1 MSKKTESYVHKEK
14 KRKNNPEVGLSVY
27 DKVLPRKSKY
37 DYDPHLDPQLI
48 WTNKS
53 EKTSFEVPIVS
64 LLTQEKINP
73 KQIINKY
80 LKETKYQSTLDHFF
94 DKKIPLDKK
103 IEFYQHDIDW
113 TNRLILGDSLLIM
126 NSLLNKEGM
135 AGKIQM
141 IYIDPPY
148 GIKYNSNFQVDI
160 GSKDVK
166 DGQDNSL
173 TREPEQI
180 KAFRDTWELGVHSY
194 LSYLRD
200 RLLLSRTLLSETGS
214 IFVQIGIENVHYVR
228 ILLDEIFGKKNFCT
242 TICFKK
248 TGSTTGKILSTV
260 NDFILWYAR
269 NKDSMKYNQLFKKKE
284 LDYETLKYYSK
295 LELPD
300 GTRRNLFMEEK
311 KNPKSIPEGSRIFK
325 TISLHSQHYSET
337 RTVPFEYNGKIY
349 NPPSNRQWSVSLEG
363 MENLTKKD
371 RIYDK
376 GKSILYIYYLD
387 DFPINPISN
396 MWTDTR
402 GEMKMQYTVQTT
414 EKVIER
420 CMLMT
425 TTPGDIVLDP
435 TCGSGTAA
443 VVAEKW
449 GRRWITCDTSRV
461 AINISK
467 QRLITRFYKYYKLKK
482 NGRIFDFIYS
492 IHPHISVSHE
502 AYDTEPDYE
511 ILYDDPEIDKSIIR
525 VSGPFTYETI
535 SSSQIMIS
543 IEESLREE
551 SEEVMDAKNFIEKVL
566 FYLKH
571 DGLSYPNN
579 RKLKLKNI
587 QSYNKNFLHG
597 CALTENGKEET
608 VAISIGP
615 EFGDVG
621 LSQVEQAIY
630 SALHA
635 QFNWL
640 ICIGFNFDEA
650 AQIKLTHNKP
660 DPKQLNCVMALLNPD
675 IEIEDLQKKPSGV
688 QMFTVFGEPEIKL
701 SKVDEKYQIELVA
714 IDTYNP
720 QTGEIESFTPEK
732 INVWFVDENFDEQT
746 FLIHQMI
753 FPNPNKQTKRIKKKL
768 ENLTDSS
775 KIEYLIGIKSIPFEA
790 GSNKKTAIK
799 IIDYRGNEILSVID
813 LN

>member
-14 KRKNNPEVGLSVY
+14 KRKNNPEVGLSGY
-27 DKVLPRKSKY
+27 DKELPRKAKY

-80 LKETKYQSTLDHFF
+80 LKEIKYQSTLDHFF

-113 TNRLILGDSLLIM
+113 TNRLILGDSLLVM

-148 GIKYNSNFQVDI
+148 GIGYNSNFQVEI
-160 GSKDVK
+160 GSKEVK

-180 KAFRDTWELGVHSY
+180 KAFRDTWELGIHSY
-194 LSYLRD
+194 LAYLRD
-200 RLLLSRTLLSETGS
+200 RLLLCRSLLTESGS
-214 IFVQIGIENVHYVR
+214 VFVQINDENLNY
-228 ILLDEIFGKKNFCT
+228 IIQIMQEIFGKENLVS
-242 TICFKK
+242 IIPFKK
-248 TGSTTGKILSTV
+248 TTGTSTKIIP
-260 NDFILWYAR
+260 NICDFLVWYA
-269 NKDSMKYNQLFKKKE
+269 KDKNSMKYNQQFFKKSI
-284 LDYETLKYYSK
+284 DMDTLKIFNK
-295 LELPD
+295 IELED
-300 GTRRNLFMEEK
+300 GSRRSLTPEEK
-311 KNPKSIPEGSRIFK
+311 STGTTPKGARLYTTQPLSSQGFSKTRSVPYKFK
-325 TISLHSQHYSET
+325 
-337 RTVPFEYNGKIY
+337 GKIY
-349 NPPSNRQWSVSLEG
+349 HSSKNRHWSVSHEG
-363 MENLTKKD
+363 ILNLDKKN
-371 RIYDK
+371 RIYQTENT
-376 GKSILYIYYLD
+376 LRFIYYYD
-387 DFPINPISN
+387 DFPIDKLTNLWDDTYNEANPI
-396 MWTDTR
+396 
-402 GEMKMQYTVQTT
+402 YVVQTS
-414 EKVIER
+414 EKIIQR
-420 CMLMT
+420 CILMT
-425 TTPGDIVLDP
+425 TDVGDLIFDP
-435 TCGSGTAA
+435 TCGSGTSSFL
-443 VVAEKW
+443 AEKW
-449 GRRWITCDTSRV
+449 GRRWITCDTSRI
-461 AINISK
+461 AINLAK
-467 QRLITRFYKYYKLKK
+467 QRLLTSFFDYYKLKDQE
-482 NGRIFDFIYS
+482 IFDFIYKKY
-492 IHPHISVSHE
+492 PHISASTI
-502 AYDTEPDYE
+502 AYDEEINYE
-511 ILYDDPEIDKSIIR
+511 IIYDDPEIDKSIIR

-535 SSSQIMIS
+535 SSSQMMIS
-543 IEESLREE
+543 IEESLREDN
-551 SEEVMDAKNFIEKVL
+551 EEVNDAKNFIQKVL

-579 RKLKLKNI
+579 RKLHLRDI
-587 QSYNKNFLHG
+587 QSFNKNFLHG
-597 CALTENGKEET
+597 RALTENGNEET

-621 LSQVEQAIY
+621 LPQVEHAIY
-630 SALHA
+630 SALHE

-640 ICIGFNFDEA
+640 ICIGFSFNEA

-660 DPKQLNCVMALLNPD
+660 DPKQLNCVMALINPD

-688 QMFTVFGEPEIKL
+688 QMFTVFGEPEIRL
-701 SKVDEKYQIELVA
+701 TTEDEKYQIELVA
-714 IDTYNP
+714 VDTYNP
-720 QTGEIESFTPEK
+720 QTGEIESFTPER
-732 INVWFVDENFDEQT
+732 INVWFIDENFDEQT

-775 KIEYLIGIKSIPFEA
+775 KIEYIIGTKSMPFEA
-790 GSNKKTAIK
+790 GSNKKAAIK
-799 IIDYRGNEILSVID
+799 IVDYRGNEILSVID

>member
-1 MSKKTESYVHKEK
+1 MSKKTESYIHKEK

-27 DKVLPRKSKY
+27 DKALPRKSKY

-160 GSKDVK
+160 GSKEVK
-166 DGQDNSL
+166 DGQDDSL

-180 KAFRDTWELGVHSY
+180 KAFRDTWELGIHSY
-194 LSYLRD
+194 LAYMRD
-200 RLLLSRTLLSETGS
+200 RLLLCRSLLNDTGS
-214 IFVQIGIENVHYVR
+214 IFVQINIENLNYVVQ
-228 ILLDEIFGKKNFCT
+228 LMQEIYGKENLVS
-242 TICFKK
+242 IIPFKK
-248 TGSTTGKILSTV
+248 TTGTSTKIIP
-260 NDFILWYAR
+260 NICDFLVWYA
-269 NKDSMKYNQLFKKKE
+269 KDKNSMKYHQLFFKKRIDMK
-284 LDYETLKYYSK
+284 TLKIFNK
-295 LELPD
+295 IELED
-300 GTRRNLFMEEK
+300 GSRRSLTPEEK
-311 KNPKSIPEGSRIFK
+311 SNGLIPKGARLYTTNPLSSQGFSKTRSVPYKFK
-325 TISLHSQHYSET
+325 
-337 RTVPFEYNGKIY
+337 GKIY
-349 NPPSNRQWSVSLEG
+349 HPSKNRHWSVSHEG
-363 MENLTKKD
+363 ILNLDKNN
-371 RIYDK
+371 RIYQTENTLRF
-376 GKSILYIYYLD
+376 IFYYD
-387 DFPINPISN
+387 DFPIDKLTNLWDDTYNEANPI
-396 MWTDTR
+396 
-402 GEMKMQYTVQTT
+402 YVVQTS
-414 EKVIER
+414 EKIIQR
-420 CMLMT
+420 CILMT
-425 TTPGDIVLDP
+425 SDVGDLIFDP
-435 TCGSGTAA
+435 TCGSGTLSF
-443 VVAEKW
+443 VAEKW
-449 GRRWITCDTSRV
+449 GRRWITCDTSRI
-461 AINISK
+461 AINLAK
-467 QRLITRFYKYYKLKK
+467 QRLICSFYDYYKINNSDKLEFKYKK
-482 NGRIFDFIYS
+482 YS
-492 IHPHISVSHE
+492 HISASTI
-502 AYDTEPDYE
+502 AYDEEIDYE
-511 ILYDDPEIDKSIIR
+511 IIYDDPEIDKSIIR

-543 IEESLREE
+543 IEESLGEDNEE
-551 SEEVMDAKNFIEKVL
+551 AIDAKNFVEKVL

-587 QSYNKNFLHG
+587 QSYSKNFLHG
-597 CALTENGKEET
+597 CALTENGNEET

-621 LSQVEQAIY
+621 LPQVEQAIY
-630 SALHA
+630 SVLHE

-640 ICIGFNFDEA
+640 ICIGFSFDEA

-660 DPKQLNCVMALLNPD
+660 DPKQLNCVMALINPD
-675 IEIEDLQKKPSGV
+675 IEIEDLQKQPSGV

-701 SKVDEKYQIELVA
+701 SKVDEEYQIELVA

-732 INVWFVDENFDEQT
+732 INVWFVDEDFDEQT

-775 KIEYLIGIKSIPFEA
+775 KIEYIIGTKSIPFEA
-790 GSNKKTAIK
+790 RSNKKAAIK
-799 IIDYRGNEILSVID
+799 IVDYRGNEILSVID

>member
-27 DKVLPRKSKY
+27 DKELPRKSKY

-160 GSKDVK
+160 GSRDVK

-180 KAFRDTWELGVHSY
+180 KAFRDTWELGIHSY
-194 LSYLRD
+194 LAYLRD
-200 RLLLSRTLLSETGS
+200 RLLLCRSLLSESGS
-214 IFVQIGIENVHYVR
+214 VFIQINDENLNYV
-228 ILLDEIFGKKNFCT
+228 IQIMQEIFGKVNFVS
-242 TICFKK
+242 IIPFKK
-248 TGSTTGKILSTV
+248 TGSAASKYLANI
-260 NDFILWYAR
+260 NDFLVWFAK
-269 NKDSMKYNQLFKKKE
+269 NKQKMKYHQLYKKRE
-284 LDYETLKYYSK
+284 IDLNTLKTYNK
-295 LELPD
+295 IELED
-300 GTRRNLFMEEK
+300 GTRRSLTSEEK
-311 KNPKSIPEGSRIFK
+311 EKGLIPKNAQLFT
-325 TISLHSQHYSET
+325 TISLTSQDYQES
-337 RTVPFEYNGKIY
+337 RSKPFNHKGKEFL
-349 NPPSNRQWSVSLEG
+349 PPRNRHWSVSIEEG
-363 MENLTKKD
+363 LPNLAKRKRLFETENSL
-371 RIYDK
+371 RF
-376 GKSILYIYYLD
+376 IYYLD
-387 DFPINPISN
+387 DFPIIPLSN
-396 MWTDTR
+396 MWCDTM
-402 GEMKMQYTVQTT
+402 GETSPIYVVQTNI
-414 EKVIER
+414 KVIQR

-425 TTPGDIVLDP
+425 TDVGDLVFDP
-435 TCGSGTAA
+435 TCGSGTTSFI
-443 VVAEKW
+443 AEQW
-449 GRRWITCDTSRV
+449 GRRWITCDTSR
-461 AINISK
+461 ISIILAK
-467 QRLITRFYKYYKLKK
+467 QRIITSFFDYYKIK
-482 NGRIFDFIYS
+482 NQEILDFIYKK
-492 IHPHISVSHE
+492 HPHISASTI
-502 AYDTEPDYE
+502 AYDKEIDYE
-511 ILYDDPEIDKSIIR
+511 IVYDDPEIDKSIIR

-543 IEESLREE
+543 IEESLREDN
-551 SEEVMDAKNFIEKVL
+551 EEAIDAKNFVEKVL

-630 SALHA
+630 SALHE
-635 QFNWL
+635 QFIWL

-660 DPKQLNCVMALLNPD
+660 DPKQLKCVMALINPD

-688 QMFTVFGEPEIKL
+688 QMFTVFGEPELKL
-701 SKVDEKYQIELVA
+701 SKLDEKYQIELVA

-753 FPNPNKQTKRIKKKL
+753 FPNPNKQTKRMKKKL

-775 KIEYLIGIKSIPFEA
+775 KIEYIIGIKSIPFEA
-790 GSNKKTAIK
+790 RSNKKAAIK
-799 IIDYRGNEILSVID
+799 IVDYRGNEILSVID

>member
-1 MSKKTESYVHKEK
+1 MSKKTESYVHKDK
-14 KRKNNPEVGLSVY
+14 KRKNNPDVGLSVY
-27 DKVLPRKSKY
+27 DKELPRKAKY

-80 LKETKYQSTLDHFF
+80 LKETKYQSTLNHFF
-94 DKKIPLDKK
+94 DKKIPLEKK
-103 IEFYQHDIDW
+103 IEFYKHDIDW
-113 TNRLILGDSLLIM
+113 ANRLILGDSLLVM
-126 NSLLNKEGM
+126 NSLLSKEGM

-148 GIKYNSNFQVDI
+148 GIGYNSNFQIDI
-160 GSKDVK
+160 GSRDVK
-166 DGQDNSL
+166 DGNDNSL

-180 KAFRDTWELGVHSY
+180 KAFRDTWELGIHSY
-194 LSYLRD
+194 LAYLRD
-200 RLLLSRTLLSETGS
+200 RLLLCRSLLTESGS
-214 IFVQIGIENVHYVR
+214 VFVQINVENLNY
-228 ILLDEIFGKKNFCT
+228 IIQIMQEIFGKENLVS
-242 TICFKK
+242 IIPFKK
-248 TGSTTGKILSTV
+248 TGSATSKQLANIC
-260 NDFILWYAR
+260 DFIIWFAK
-269 NKDSMKYNQLFKKKE
+269 NKQKIKYHQLYKKRDIDFNTLKTYNKIE
-284 LDYETLKYYSK
+284 LDNGSSRSLSS
-295 LELPD
+295 
-300 GTRRNLFMEEK
+300 EEK
-311 KNPKSIPEGSRIFK
+311 KNGTLPKNTKLFT
-325 TISLHSQHYSET
+325 TISLTSQHYSVE
-337 RTVPFEYNGKIY
+337 RSKPFKFNNKDFT
-349 NPPSNRQWSVSLEG
+349 PPSNRQWSVSMEG
-363 MENLTKKD
+363 LENLAKMK
-371 RIYDK
+371 RIYELEN
-376 GKSILYIYYLD
+376 SIRFIYYLE
-387 DFPINPISN
+387 DFPIIPLSN
-396 MWTDTR
+396 MWDDTM
-402 GEMKMQYTVQTT
+402 GESSPIYVVQTNT
-414 EKVIER
+414 KVIQR

-425 TTPGDIVLDP
+425 SDVGDLVFDP
-435 TCGSGTAA
+435 TCGSGTTSFL
-443 VVAEKW
+443 AEQW
-449 GRRWITCDTSRV
+449 GRRWITCDTSRI
-461 AINISK
+461 AINLAK
-467 QRLITRFYKYYKLKK
+467 QRIITSFFDYYKVADTEKL
-482 NGRIFDFIYS
+482 DFIYKKY
-492 IHPHISVSHE
+492 PHISVSTI
-502 AYDTEPDYE
+502 AYDKEIDYE

-543 IEESLREE
+543 IEESLKRNNEE
-551 SEEVMDAKNFIEKVL
+551 AIDAKNFVEKVL

-587 QSYNKNFLHG
+587 QSYSKNFLHG
-597 CALTENGKEET
+597 CALTENGNEET

-621 LSQVEQAIY
+621 LPQVEQAIY
-630 SALHA
+630 SALHE

-640 ICIGFNFDEA
+640 ICIGFSFDEA

-660 DPKQLNCVMALLNPD
+660 DPKQLNCVMTLINPD

-701 SKVDEKYQIELVA
+701 SKVDEEYQIELVA

-732 INVWFVDENFDEQT
+732 INVWFIDENFDEQT

-775 KIEYLIGIKSIPFEA
+775 KIEYIIGIKSIPFEA
-790 GSNKKTAIK
+790 RSNKKAAIK
-799 IIDYRGNEILSVID
+799 IVDYRGNEILSVID

>member
-27 DKVLPRKSKY
+27 DKELLRKSKY

-166 DGQDNSL
+166 DGKDNSL

-180 KAFRDTWELGVHSY
+180 KAFRDTWELGIHSY
-194 LSYLRD
+194 LAYLRD
-200 RLLLSRTLLSETGS
+200 RLLLCRSLLTESGS
-214 IFVQIGIENVHYVR
+214 VFVQINDENLNYV
-228 ILLDEIFGKKNFCT
+228 IQIMQEIFGKVNFVS
-242 TICFKK
+242 IIPFKK
-248 TGSTTGKILSTV
+248 TGSAASKYLANI
-260 NDFILWYAR
+260 NDFLVWFAK
-269 NKDSMKYNQLFKKKE
+269 NKQKMKYHQLYKKRE
-284 LDYETLKYYSK
+284 IDLNTLKTYNK
-295 LELPD
+295 IELED
-300 GTRRNLFMEEK
+300 GTRRSLTSEEK
-311 KNPKSIPEGSRIFK
+311 EKGLIPKKAQLFT
-325 TISLHSQHYSET
+325 TISLTSQDYQES
-337 RTVPFEYNGKIY
+337 RSKPFNHNGKEFL
-349 NPPSNRQWSVSLEG
+349 PPRNRHWSVSIEEG
-363 MENLTKKD
+363 LPNLAKRKRLYETENSL
-371 RIYDK
+371 RF
-376 GKSILYIYYLD
+376 IYYLD
-387 DFPINPISN
+387 DFPIIPLSN
-396 MWTDTR
+396 MWSDTM
-402 GEMKMQYTVQTT
+402 GETSPIYVVQTNI
-414 EKVIER
+414 KVIQR

-425 TTPGDIVLDP
+425 TDVGDLVFDP
-435 TCGSGTAA
+435 TCGSGTTSFI
-443 VVAEKW
+443 AEQW
-449 GRRWITCDTSRV
+449 GRRWITCDTSR
-461 AINISK
+461 ISIILAK
-467 QRLITRFYKYYKLKK
+467 QRIITSFFDYYKIK
-482 NGRIFDFIYS
+482 NQEILGFIYKK
-492 IHPHISVSHE
+492 HPHISASTI
-502 AYDTEPDYE
+502 AYDKEIDYE
-511 ILYDDPEIDKSIIR
+511 IIYDDPEIDKSIIR

-543 IEESLREE
+543 IEESLREDN
-551 SEEVMDAKNFIEKVL
+551 EEAIDAKNFVEKVL

-579 RKLKLKNI
+579 QKLKLKNI

-621 LSQVEQAIY
+621 LSQVEHAIY

-660 DPKQLNCVMALLNPD
+660 DPKQLNCVMALINPD
-675 IEIEDLQKKPSGV
+675 IEIEDLLKQPLGV

-720 QTGEIESFTPEK
+720 QTGEIESFTPKK
-732 INVWFVDENFDEQT
+732 INVWFVDEDFDEQT

-768 ENLTDSS
+768 ENLTDKS
-775 KIEYLIGIKSIPFEA
+775 KIEYIIGTKSIPFEA
-790 GSNKKTAIK
+790 RSNKKAAIK
-799 IIDYRGNEILSVID
+799 IVDYRGNEILSVID

>member
-27 DKVLPRKSKY
+27 DKELSRKSKY

-160 GSKDVK
+160 GSREVK

-180 KAFRDTWELGVHSY
+180 KAFRDTWELGTHSY
-194 LSYLRD
+194 LAYLRD
-200 RLLLSRTLLSETGS
+200 RLLLCRSLLTESGS
-214 IFVQIGIENVHYVR
+214 VFVQINDENLNY
-228 ILLDEIFGKKNFCT
+228 IIQIMQEIFGKENLVS
-242 TICFKK
+242 IIPFKK
-248 TGSTTGKILSTV
+248 TGSAASKHLANIC
-260 NDFILWYAR
+260 DFIVWFAKNR
-269 NKDSMKYNQLFKKKE
+269 KKMKYHQLYLKREVNKE
-284 LDYETLKYYSK
+284 LLKNWNK
-295 LELPD
+295 IELLD
-300 GTRRNLFMEEK
+300 GERRSLTTEERTKCIIPKTARLF
-311 KNPKSIPEGSRIFK
+311 R
-325 TISLHSQHYSET
+325 TISLTSQDYQES
-337 RTVPFEYNGKIY
+337 RSKPFNYNGKTFH
-349 NPPSNRQWSVSLEG
+349 PPKNRHWSVSIEKGLP
-363 MENLTKKD
+363 NLVKKN
-371 RIYDK
+371 RIYELK
-376 GKSILYIYYLD
+376 NSIEFIWYLD
-387 DFPINPISN
+387 DFPIIPLSN
-396 MWTDTR
+396 MWNDTM
-402 GEMKMQYTVQTT
+402 GETSPIYVVQTNT
-414 EKVIER
+414 KVVQR

-425 TTPGDIVLDP
+425 TDVGDLVFDP
-435 TCGSGTAA
+435 TCGSGTTSFI
-443 VVAEKW
+443 AEQW
-449 GRRWITCDTSRV
+449 GRRWITCDTSRIS
-461 AINISK
+461 INLAK
-467 QRLITRFYKYYKLKK
+467 QRILTSFFDYYKIKNQEILDFLYKK
-482 NGRIFDFIYS
+482 Y
-492 IHPHISVSHE
+492 PHISASTI
-502 AYDTEPDYE
+502 AYDKEIDYE
-511 ILYDDPEIDKSIIR
+511 IVYDDPEIDKSIIR

-535 SSSQIMIS
+535 SSSQIMKS
-543 IEESLREE
+543 IEESLREDN
-551 SEEVMDAKNFIEKVL
+551 EEAIDAKNFIEKVL

-597 CALTENGKEET
+597 CALTENGKEEP

-621 LSQVEQAIY
+621 LPQVEQAIY
-630 SALHA
+630 SALHE

-660 DPKQLNCVMALLNPD
+660 DPKQLNCVMALINPD

-720 QTGEIESFTPEK
+720 QTGEIESFTPKK

-746 FLIHQMI
+746 FLMHQMI
-753 FPNPNKQTKRIKKKL
+753 FPNPNKKTKRVKKKL
-768 ENLTDSS
+768 ENLIDSS
-775 KIEYLIGIKSIPFEA
+775 KIEYIIGTKSIPFEA
-790 GSNKKTAIK
+790 RSNKKAAIK
-799 IIDYRGNEILSVID
+799 IVDYRGNEIVSVID